1 MASGNIPGSQPIYGY
16 SGMGIPEYQSIMTL
30 LKWSGILELIIAILQ
45 ILIGLVT
52 ILFLVGIPILIMG
65 ILSFVIYT
73 RINNIKAMVEAKQYT
88 QAKSST
94 LIWAIV
100 AILFSFLITGIL
112 LLLVYIKYDALI
124 TKEQQMAFSQP
135 QSPPPNPP
143 FQ

>member
-1 MASGNIPGSQPIYGY
+1 MTSGNIPGSQPIYNYG
-16 SGMGIPEYQSIMTL
+16 GMGIPEYQSIMTL
-30 LKWSGILELIIAILQ
+30 LKWAGILELIIAILQ
-45 ILIGLVT
+45 IIIGLVT
-52 ILFLVGIPILIMG
+52 LIFIIGVPILIMG
-65 ILSFVIYT
+65 ILSFVIYS
-73 RINNIKAMVEAKQYT
+73 RINRIKAMVEAKQYT

-112 LLLVYIKYDALI
+112 LLLVYVKYDALI
-124 TKEQQMAFSQP
+124 TKEQQMAFAQP